1 MSASRRRCVILDRD
15 GTINVD
21 CHYLSNPDQ
30 VELLPGALPGLAR
43 MAAMGLGL
51 VVVTNQSGLAR
62 GYFDA
67 VRLRAIHARLEALL
81 AEGGVVL
88 DGIFICPHHPGERCR
103 CRKPEPALALEAAA
117 LLGFDTGEAFVIG
130 DRASDIAL
138 GRHLGAFSILVTNN
152 DGRSVAAAPVVN
164 ADAVVADLDEAATV
178 IERCLGRQP
187 SGTDRARGRQGG
199 VTPPL
204 PR

>member
-1 MSASRRRCVILDRD
+1 MSASRRRYVILDRD

-30 VELLPGALPGLAR
+30 VELLPGALQGLAR

-138 GRHLGAFSILVTNN
+138 GRDLGAFSILVTNS

-164 ADAVVADLDEAATV
+164 ADAVVTDLDEAATV